1 MLIQLEII
9 SFILTLVLLQVL
21 LVLYAWWFIRH
32 SSFSSVSPAGG
43 GGIPS
48 PVWRTTLAILLA
60 AWAALTVSLAVRSY
74 VLGHVPFTDMY
85 GFASSFCWG
94 TIAVSCL
101 FQWRLKSEVFGASGA
116 VVAFALLIYAFTL
129 PIEHAPLPP
138 ALQQTWLLPLH
149 VSCAIMAYGMF
160 ALGFVSAV
168 LFLVKGKVNLSFLPS
183 ADMLD
188 RAGYLA
194 VVTGFPLMTLVIII
208 GSIWAKIAW
217 GTYWGWDPKETA
229 SLVTWLIYAG
239 YLSTRLFLHW
249 KNRSSALF
257 LLIGFAAVL
266 VTFFGNLFFG
276 GLHSYAA
283 P

>member
-1 MLIQLEII
+1 MLIQLEIV

-21 LVLYAWWFIRH
+21 LVLYAWWFIRY
-32 SSFSSVSPAGG
+32 SSFPRAKAADGTMLPA
-43 GGIPS
+43 
-48 PVWRTTLAILLA
+48 PVWKPTLTILLA
-60 AWAALTVSLAVRSY
+60 AWAALTVSLVVRS
-74 VLGHVPFTDMY
+74 VLLGHVPFTDMY

-101 FQWRLKSEVFGASGA
+101 FHWRLKSEVFGAGGA

-129 PIEHAPLPP
+129 PIQHSPLPP

-168 LFLVKGKVNLSFLPS
+168 LFLIKEKVNLSFLPG

-239 YLSTRLFLHW
+239 YLFTRLFLHW
-249 KNRSSALF
+249 KNRRSALF
-257 LLIGFAAVL
+257 LIIGFAAVL